1 MEYLFLI
8 LVVVLFIA
16 FYFFVDILKLRL
28 SNKMTYEKLITR
40 CKELI
45 DNGRYDKV
53 RTMLVTHPKLLLTK
67 FNDIQ
72 VELIEYAR
80 EKDNSTTDNN

>member
-16 FYFFVDILKLRL
+16 FYFAVDILKLRL

-40 CKELI
+40 CKGFI

-72 VELIEYAR
+72 VELLGYAR
-80 EKDNSTTDNN
+80 EKDSSITDNN

>member
-16 FYFFVDILKLRL
+16 FYFAVDILKLRL

-80 EKDNSTTDNN
+80 EKDNSITDNN

>member
-1 MEYLFLI
+1 MILIAVLFL
-8 LVVVLFIA
+8 V
-16 FYFFVDILKLRL
+16 FYFTVDLIKLKV
-28 SNKMTYEKLITR
+28 SNKMNYNTLITR

-80 EKDNSTTDNN
+80 EKDNSITDNN